1 MMPSRLLRKFKSDN
15 FSGIH
20 PEVMQAIIACN
31 QGHSPSYGEDEFTE
45 QTRQL
50 LTKVFGA
57 PLKAAFV
64 FNGTGANILSI
75 RACLRPY
82 QSLICSE
89 WAHIATNET
98 GAPES
103 LAGVKLLTIP
113 SADGKV
119 TPDHVRARHR
129 KETINEIHASQPKML
144 SIAQCTEFGTVYS
157 LEELS
162 ALRAV
167 TNELGMYLH
176 LDACRIYHAAAH
188 LSCSLADLT
197 TGIGADIISLGGT
210 KNGAMM
216 AEAVLVFNSTLWE
229 GFEYL
234 HKNTTQLYSKNRF
247 AAVQFMALLSN
258 DLWLQNATHA
268 NKMAGLLAERVAVIP
283 GVSILQQVEANHV
296 FLGVPMAVAMALYE
310 KGWCYPWTEVPP
322 QVRLV
327 CSFDTTEEDIN
338 LFVAELR
345 LLMTTG

>member
-1 MMPSRLLRKFKSDN
+1 MTSPHLLRTFKSDN
-15 FSGIH
+15 YSGVH
-20 PEVMQAIIACN
+20 PDVMQALISCN
-31 QGHSPSYGEDEFTE
+31 KDHSPSYGEDEYTE
-45 QTRQL
+45 QAQQL
-50 LTKVFGA
+50 LIKVFGA
-57 PLKAAFV
+57 PHKVAFV

-75 RACLRPY
+75 RTCLRPY

-119 TPDHVRARHR
+119 TPEQVMARHR

-144 SIAQCTEFGTVYS
+144 SIAQCKEFGTVYTP
-157 LEELS
+157 EELK

-197 TGIGADIISLGGT
+197 SGIGADIISLGGT

-216 AEAVLVFNSTLWE
+216 AEAVLVFNSALWE

-247 AAVQFMALLSN
+247 AAVQYMALLSN

-268 NKMAGLLAERVAVIP
+268 NNMAGLLAEKVAVIP
-283 GVSILQQVEANHV
+283 GVGILQQVEANHV
-296 FLGVPMAVAMALYE
+296 FLGVPMPVAMALYE

-327 CSFDTTEEDIN
+327 CSFDTTAEDID
-338 LFVAELR
+338 LFVAQLR